1 MTKKKRPEIV
11 TATAPTAWLATV
23 RTSDH
28 LPVTGDGAK
37 ITWRVL
43 PAFCRDD
50 CLRFYR
56 SACAEGCVATAAL
69 WLGYLLFG
77 QPEAKRKTP
86 LAGKDRIS
94 FYVEETPAPW
104 EAALKV
110 AREKT
115 SVKPLTRP
123 SLLDDLTYM
132 EAA

>member
-1 MTKKKRPEIV
+1 MTKKKQPEIV

-23 RTSDH
+23 RTSAN

-37 ITWRVL
+37 ITWRSL
-43 PAFCRDD
+43 PAIRRDD
-50 CLRFYR
+50 CLRFYH

-77 QPEAKRKTP
+77 QQDTKRKTP

-94 FYVEETPAPW
+94 FYVEGMPAPW

-110 AREKT
+110 AFEKT

-123 SLLDDLTYM
+123 SLLDDLIYT
-132 EAA
+132 EVA